1 MRYVRAEFTAAIFLG
16 LSIDGLHNRRLEK
29 LVDIALFFFAGQC
42 IFHVIDWLDFDI
54 HQKPFI
60 VDILW
65 IS

>member
-16 LSIDGLHNRRLEK
+16 LSIDGLRNRRLEE
-29 LVDIALFFFAGQC
+29 LVDIASFFFAGRC
-42 IFHVIDWLDFDI
+42 ISHVIDWLDIYI